1 MHRMERCSLDMC
13 FAVNTD
19 VVKQQ
24 IQALGMQCSEVAGCD
39 STCSNLQSIFCRS
52 LSVYFYCYFTSHD
65 KEVEDPL
72 LCKLQWPKEEF
83 PFLIPLFH
91 IHQEDSSV
99 CIVTGF
105 AFFVVS
111 SVLTV
116 EEMCFILPQRSDT
129 QKNLSSAL
137 MSCDTLLKYCF
148 IIAFRQKGK
157 Y

>member
-24 IQALGMQCSEVAGCD
+24 IQALGMQRSEVAGCD

-72 LCKLQWPKEEF
+72 LAKKPLQMTMTKGRVSLPDPTVPYPPGRFFSLHRYWVCILCGLISFDCGRDVLYLTPKIRYSEEF
-83 PFLIPLFH
+83 VKCFN
-91 IHQEDSSV
+91 
-99 CIVTGF
+99 
-105 AFFVVS
+105 
-111 SVLTV
+111 VL
-116 EEMCFILPQRSDT
+116 
-129 QKNLSSAL
+129 
-137 MSCDTLLKYCF
+137 
-148 IIAFRQKGK
+148 
-157 Y
+157 